1 MIAPATPSQ
10 MEEVKDLFQEYAES
24 LSVDLCFQN
33 FAQELAELPGTYDLV
48 LVSCVTGLS
57 LSGCVALRPFSTT
70 IAEMKRLY
78 VRPQYRGQGIGRKL
92 VDAIVQAAIDRG
104 YQAIRLDTLPELE
117 AAIALYRK
125 LGFQEIAPYN
135 DNPVPGVLY
144 LELVLP

>member
-1 MIAPATPSQ
+1 
-10 MEEVKDLFQEYAES
+10 
-24 LSVDLCFQN
+24 
-33 FAQELAELPGTYDLV
+33 
-48 LVSCVTGLS
+48 VTGLS